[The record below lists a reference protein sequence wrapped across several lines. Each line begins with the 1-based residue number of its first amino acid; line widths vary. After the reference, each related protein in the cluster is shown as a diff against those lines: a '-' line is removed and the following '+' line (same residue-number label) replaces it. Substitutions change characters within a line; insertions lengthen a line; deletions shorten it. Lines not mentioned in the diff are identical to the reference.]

1 MDSYGPRFKSYLS
14 DLSKRIPAPG
24 GGSAICLSFC
34 LGISLIEKTIQ
45 YSFNKKHIRTKHLNR
60 FERLKKRV
68 YPYIDL
74 DGRIF
79 KRLMSAK
86 LSKRKELLKRSEKIV
101 VDTAKAS
108 WEAISLAKKVE
119 SGIKK
124 GIISDFYIGSELIK
138 VSLMGCILNLE
149 ANSEIFG
156 KTSPYIKKFKGYLKR
171 YESPRCKPSL

>member
-1 MDSYGPRFKSYLS
+1 MRSYGPKFKSYLS
-14 DLSKRIPAPG
+14 DLGKRIPAPG

-34 LGISLIEKTIQ
+34 LGVSLIEKTIQ
-45 YSFNKKHIRTKHLNR
+45 YSFNKKHIRTRHLNK
-60 FERLKKRV
+60 FEKLKKRV

-74 DGRIF
+74 DGKIF
-79 KRLMSAK
+79 SRLMSAK
-86 LSKRKELLKRSEKIV
+86 AKKRRELLRRSEKIV
-101 VDTAKAS
+101 IDTAKAS

-149 ANSEIFG
+149 ANSRIFG
-156 KTSPYIKKFKGYLKR
+156 KGSPHIKKFKGYLKS
-171 YESPRCKPSL
+171 YEGSRRKRSL